1 MFYLKLIFVVCFI
14 NYVKSIKDSNNYEK
28 CLFKDYTNNIY
39 NRKFGICI
47 NKTFIFDESGIL
59 KNKTSFNIKN
69 NKSNYYI
76 TKNSQNIVKQKKL
89 KKYNFKNN
97 IFNYLKDFFDC
108 EIKEKTIIIFEPN
121 RYHHECIPGYA
132 KYFTD
137 LGYNVDTLIIKKT
150 EDSLLLFHPKEKLR
164 IFLFDNLKQIE
175 KNIKKIKNK
184 FKKYDYIFINSTDK
198 NKKEIYKNL
207 GVFDFYNSIF
217 VAHDINFIKR
227 IVMDNLFNENKI
239 ITLGKFKKGVQVNP
253 HYFGNYVLR
262 NKNNKTKFFVTSTI
276 NRDYKYLIN
285 SVEILKN
292 EGLNFEIV
300 VIGRCKNFN
309 SNIVPEN
316 IKNYF
321 IFRHNISYSQ
331 MYSEIKYS
339 DYVIITLNPKNKD
352 NIIFKNLRI
361 TGSSQLVY
369 GFLKPA
375 IIHKEYAELYN
386 MTNKN
391 SFIYNKNFTDVM
403 REAIN
408 FNNKQYNEMRD
419 NLKSLSNKI
428 YKLSFENLK
437 KIMKI

>member
-1 MFYLKLIFVVCFI
+1 MFYLKLIIVVCLI
-14 NYVKSIKDSNNYEK
+14 NYVKSIDNFNNYEK
-28 CLFKDYTNNIY
+28 CLFKDYINNFY
-39 NRKFGICI
+39 NGKFDNCI
-47 NKTFIFDESGIL
+47 NKSLIFNENDIL

-76 TKNSQNIVKQKKL
+76 TNNSQNIVKQKKL
-89 KKYNFKNN
+89 KKYNYRSN
-97 IFNYLKDFFDC
+97 IFDIFNDFFDS
-108 EIKEKTIIIFEPN
+108 EINEKSIIIFEPN
-121 RYHHECIPGYA
+121 KYHHECIPGYA

-137 LGYNVDTLIIKKT
+137 LGYNVDTLIINNT
-150 EDSLLLFHPKEKLR
+150 EDSLSLFHPKEKLR
-164 IFLFDNLKQIE
+164 IFLFENLKQIE
-175 KNIKKIKNK
+175 KNFEKIKNK
-184 FKKYDYIFINSTDK
+184 FKKYEYIFINSTDK
-198 NKKEIYKNL
+198 KKKEIYKNL
-207 GVFDFYNSIF
+207 GVFDFNNSIF

-227 IVMDNLFNENKI
+227 MEIDNLFNENKI
-239 ITLGKFKKGVQVNP
+239 ITLGKLKKGIQVNP
-253 HYFGNYVLR
+253 HYFGNCILR

-285 SVEILKN
+285 SVEILKK
-292 EGLNFEIV
+292 EGLDFEIV

-309 SNIVPEN
+309 NNIIPEN

-321 IFRHNISYSQ
+321 IFKYNISYSQ
-331 MYSEIKYS
+331 MYREIKYS

-352 NIIFKNLRI
+352 SIIFKNLRV

-403 REAIN
+403 REAIK

-419 NLKSLSNKI
+419 NLKFLSDKI

-437 KIMKI
+437 KIMKL